1 MKKRM
6 LWLALLIVA
15 MVSLPLLSQE
25 REDRTLLNWTQM
37 RAIINE
43 ASGERA
49 MHHLLEMVP
58 YPRVRAK
65 AEYEGTFRES
75 EVMARFAKEYGFA
88 NVEIET
94 FPAPQRN
101 WFASQAELWMVEPE
115 SRKLFDV
122 YDVAIAIAGNSETGD
137 VTAELVDVSFGGRAE
152 DYAGK
157 DVKGKIVL
165 GSAST
170 NVLQRMAVFER
181 EAVGV
186 IGYNTVRPISD
197 LDQILSQGISANA
210 PQGKK
215 PGFGWA
221 ISPRVARELAI
232 RLRNENIVM
241 RSIVKADFVPG
252 EMETVHAMIPGD
264 GSTEQDVII
273 SGHLYEGYLKQG
285 ANDDGSGCAVT
296 LEMGRT
302 LIRLINE
309 GKLPK
314 PKRNI
319 HFLWVPEISGTNAWL
334 NKHADIKKRLIADLN
349 FDMEGLHLSRSG
361 SIFTMNRTPD
371 SFPSFLND
379 IGASLMDF
387 VMATNKERVQYR
399 SNGYRFTLPI
409 TAPNGSNDPF
419 WASVDKHYGA
429 SDHVVYMNQGIPA
442 VIFCTWP
449 DTWYH
454 SSQDTPDKMDSTQ
467 FKRVA
472 VIGAAG
478 AIIMAAADDNLAAR
492 VAAESLARGTERMG
506 AAQRKGLSYLTDN
519 TDSAAL
525 VNAYREARVTVGHQ
539 TNVEKEVV
547 RSAAVLFINPEEA
560 KKKLGAFEALVDQRG
575 ASLQN
580 EVKVFYQLSSEQ
592 KKVAAAEPVT
602 SEAMAQAAK
611 LIPESVGG
619 PGGGGFGGGGGGGG
633 GAPGQQPA
641 AAGGPQLS
649 AEERAALQATMR
661 KVPQHMTAELN
672 ALLTR
677 NAARKRTVLE
687 IRDFLSGEFEPLPL
701 EDLMGYM
708 KAREKL
714 GSLTF
719 TEKPEEPKPAPAKK
733 GGKPAKK
740 P

>member
-1 MKKRM
+1 MKHR
-6 LWLALLIVA
+6 LPLLALLLVA
-15 MVSLPLLSQE
+15 ALALPLLSQE
-25 REDRTLLNWTQM
+25 REDRTLLSWTQM

-49 MHHLLEMVP
+49 LHHLLEMVP
-58 YPRVRAK
+58 YPRVRDK
-65 AEYEGTFRES
+65 AEYQGTFRES
-75 EVMARFAKEYGFA
+75 EVMARFAKEYGYS

-94 FPAPQRN
+94 FPTQGRS

-115 SRKLFDV
+115 SRKLYDV
-122 YDVAIAIAGNSETGD
+122 YDVAIAIVGNSESGD
-137 VTAELVDVSFGGRAE
+137 ITAELVDVGFGGRAE

-181 EAVGV
+181 DAVGV
-186 IGYNTVRPISD
+186 IGYNTVRPASD

-221 ISPRVARELAI
+221 IAPRVARELAM
-232 RLRNENIVM
+232 RLRNEKIVL
-241 RSIVKADFVPG
+241 RSIVKSDFVPG

-264 GSTEQDVII
+264 GSTEQDII
-273 SGHLYEGYLKQG
+273 VSGHLYEGYLKQG

-319 HFLWVPEISGTNAWL
+319 HFLWVPEISGTRAWL
-334 NKHADIKKRLIADLN
+334 QKHADTAKRIIADLN

-387 VMATNKERVQYR
+387 VMNTNKERVQYR

-429 SDHVVYMNQGIPA
+429 SDHVVYMSQGIPA

-478 AIIMAAADDNLAAR
+478 AIIMAAADDDMAAR

-506 AAQRKGLSYLTDN
+506 AAQRKGLSYLTDL
-519 TDSAAL
+519 TDSAAMA
-525 VNAYREARVTVGHQ
+525 NAYREARVTVSHQ

-547 RSAAVLFINPEEA
+547 RSASVLFLNPEEA
-560 KKKLGAFEALVDQRG
+560 KKKLSALETLVDQRG

-580 EVKVFYQLSSEQ
+580 EVKAFYQITAEQ
-592 KKVAAAEPVT
+592 KKVPAAEPAT
-602 SEAMAQAAK
+602 SDAMAQAAK

-619 PGGGGFGGGGGGGG
+619 PGGGFGGGGGG
-633 GAPGQQPA
+633 GAP
-641 AAGGPQLS
+641 
-649 AEERAALQATMR
+649 
-661 KVPQHMTAELN
+661 
-672 ALLTR
+672 
-677 NAARKRTVLE
+677 
-687 IRDFLSGEFEPLPL
+687 
-701 EDLMGYM
+701 
-708 KAREKL
+708 
-714 GSLTF
+714 
-719 TEKPEEPKPAPAKK
+719 
-733 GGKPAKK
+733 
-740 P
+740 

>member
-1 MKKRM
+1 MKHR
-6 LWLALLIVA
+6 LPLLALLLVA
-15 MVSLPLLSQE
+15 ALALPLLSQE
-25 REDRTLLNWTQM
+25 REDRTLLSWTQM

-49 MHHLLEMVP
+49 LHHLLEMVP
-58 YPRVRAK
+58 YPRVRDK
-65 AEYEGTFRES
+65 AEYQGTFRES
-75 EVMARFAKEYGFA
+75 EVMARFAKEYGYS

-94 FPAPQRN
+94 FPTQGRS

-115 SRKLFDV
+115 SRKLYDV
-122 YDVAIAIAGNSETGD
+122 YDVAIAIVGNSESGD
-137 VTAELVDVSFGGRAE
+137 ITAELVDVGFGGRAE

-181 EAVGV
+181 DAVGV
-186 IGYNTVRPISD
+186 IGYNTVRPASD

-221 ISPRVARELAI
+221 IAPRVARELAM
-232 RLRNENIVM
+232 RLRNEKIVL
-241 RSIVKADFVPG
+241 RSIVKSDFVPG

-264 GSTEQDVII
+264 GSTEQDII
-273 SGHLYEGYLKQG
+273 VSGHLYEGYLKQG

-319 HFLWVPEISGTNAWL
+319 HFLWVPEISGTRAWL
-334 NKHADIKKRLIADLN
+334 QKHADTAKRIIADLN

-387 VMATNKERVQYR
+387 VMNTNKERVQYR

-429 SDHVVYMNQGIPA
+429 SDHVVYMSQGIPA

-478 AIIMAAADDNLAAR
+478 AIIMAAADDDMAAR

-506 AAQRKGLSYLTDN
+506 AAQRKGLSYLTDL
-519 TDSAAL
+519 TDSAAMA
-525 VNAYREARVTVGHQ
+525 NAYREARVTVSHQ

-547 RSAAVLFINPEEA
+547 RSASVLFLNPEEA
-560 KKKLGAFEALVDQRG
+560 KKKLSALETLVDQRG

-580 EVKVFYQLSSEQ
+580 EVKAFYQITAEQ
-592 KKVAAAEPVT
+592 KKVPAAEPAT
-602 SEAMAQAAK
+602 SDAMAQAAK

-619 PGGGGFGGGGGGGG
+619 PGGGFGGGGGG
-633 GAPGQQPA
+633 GAPGQQLAPVGA
-641 AAGGPQLS
+641 PQIS
-649 AEERAALQATMR
+649 AEERAAAQAAMR

-677 NAARKRTVLE
+677 NATRKRTVLE

-701 EDLMGYM
+701 EDLMGAL

-714 GSLTF
+714 GSLKF
-719 TEKPEEPKPAPAKK
+719 TEKPEEPKPAPARK
-733 GGKPAKK
+733 GKPAKK

>member
-1 MKKRM
+1 MKNR
-6 LWLALLIVA
+6 LPLLAMILVA
-15 MVSLPLLSQE
+15 ALTLPLLSQE

-49 MHHLLEMVP
+49 LHHLLEMVP

-88 NVEIET
+88 NVEIES
-94 FPAPQRN
+94 FPTQGRS
-101 WFASQAELWMVEPE
+101 WFASQAELWMVQPE
-115 SRKLFDV
+115 SRKLYDV
-122 YDVAIAIAGNSETGD
+122 NDVAISIAGNSETGD
-137 VTAELVDVSFGGRAE
+137 VTAELVDVGFGGRAE

-165 GSAST
+165 GSAGS

-181 EAVGV
+181 DAAG
-186 IGYNTVRPISD
+186 IITYNSLRPGSD
-197 LDQILSQGISANA
+197 VDMILSQGISANA

-215 PGFGWA
+215 PGFGWVIA
-221 ISPRVARELAI
+221 PRIGRELSV
-232 RLRNENIVM
+232 RLRNDKVVL

-252 EMETVHAMIPGD
+252 EMETVHAVIPGD
-264 GSTEQDVII
+264 GSTEQDII
-273 SGHLYEGYLKQG
+273 VSGHLYEGYLKQG

-387 VMATNKERVQYR
+387 VAATNRERVQYR
-399 SNGYRFTLPI
+399 SNGYRFTIPI
-409 TAPNGSNDPF
+409 VAPNGSNDPF
-419 WASVDKHYGA
+419 WASVDKHYGS

-478 AIIMAAADDNLAAR
+478 AIIMAAADDEMAAR

-519 TDSAAL
+519 TDGAAL

-547 RSAAVLFINPEEA
+547 RSAAVLFIHPDEA
-560 KKKLGAFEALVDQRG
+560 TKKLSALETLVDQRG
-575 ASLQN
+575 TSLQN
-580 EVKVFYQLSSEQ
+580 EVKSFYQLAAEQ
-592 KKVAAAEPVT
+592 KKVPAAEPPT
-602 SEAMAQAAK
+602 SDAMTQAAK

-633 GAPGQQPA
+633 GAPGQQQ
-641 AAGGPQLS
+641 GGPQIS
-649 AEERAALQATMR
+649 AEERAALQAAMR

-677 NAARKRTVLE
+677 NATRKRTVLE
-687 IRDFLSGEFEPLPL
+687 LRDFLSGEFEPLAL
-701 EDLMGYM
+701 EDLMGYL

-714 GSLTF
+714 GTVKI

-733 GGKPAKK
+733 GSKPAKK